1 MPFLIVPYSPFQKKQ
16 KNKNKKKQKKKQQQQ
31 QQQHWNLDII
41 GYWVMGA
48 GC

>member
-16 KNKNKKKQKKKQQQQ
+16 KNKNKKKQKKQQQQ

>member
-16 KNKNKKKQKKKQQQQ
+16 KNKNKKKQKKKKQQ

>member
-1 MPFLIVPYSPFQKKQ
+1 MPFLIVPYSPFQKKT
-16 KNKNKKKQKKKQQQQ
+16 KKQKQKKTKKKQQ

>member
-31 QQQHWNLDII
+31 QQHWNLDII

>member
-16 KNKNKKKQKKKQQQQ
+16 KNKNKKKQKQKKQQ

>member
-1 MPFLIVPYSPFQKKQ
+1 MPFLIVPYSPFQKK
-16 KNKNKKKQKKKQQQQ
+16 KTKKNKKKQKKKQQ

>member
-16 KNKNKKKQKKKQQQQ
+16 KNKNKKKTTKKKQQ